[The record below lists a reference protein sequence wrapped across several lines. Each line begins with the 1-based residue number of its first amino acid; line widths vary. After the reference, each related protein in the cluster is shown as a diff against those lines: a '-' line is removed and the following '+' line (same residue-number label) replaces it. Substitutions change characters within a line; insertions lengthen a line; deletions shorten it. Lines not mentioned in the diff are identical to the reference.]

1 MILDLWMEVVAYLAS
16 VIVLISFIVSNMRLL
31 RFLNNI
37 GCVLFLVYAYH
48 HDRYPLIFLN
58 AIIIIVNFYYIFKK
72 DKK

>member
-1 MILDLWMEVVAYLAS
+1 MDWYMELLAYIAS
-16 VIVLISFIVSNMRLL
+16 VVVLVSFIVRDIKLL

-37 GCVLFLVYAYH
+37 GCVLFLIYACY

-58 AIIIIVNFYYIFKK
+58 AIIIIINFYYIFKK